1 MLICTLVYFL
11 QNPLIAKDLEYSQKK
26 EAFKL
31 RRLLKWGIAMLK
43 VVNDL
48 IIDVNMPI

>member
-1 MLICTLVYFL
+1 LTCGYRDSKGSAVI
-11 QNPLIAKDLEYSQKK
+11 IIKK

-48 IIDVNMPI
+48 IIDVHMPI